1 MASQYWFYIVFLVFV
16 QRSSIRWNNR
26 AVIDEYFPIVYENW
40 KLPITSIYKYL
51 LYLANIGK
59 HKLQKILKIVI
70 RGLSSLLSVP
80 SNWGAPGREGKHF
93 SFLQKKRTYYHFSF
107 LKKKRSS
114 YQFSFLQKKRSSYH
128 FSFPQTKR
136 NSATFFF
143 FLVKE

>member
-26 AVIDEYFPIVYENW
+26 AVIDEYFPITYENW
-40 KLPITSIYKYL
+40 KLSINSIYKYL

-93 SFLQKKRTYYHFSF
+93 SFLQKKRSSF
-107 LKKKRSS
+107 LPFFFFKRKIAPTTFLFFKRSSFLPFFFSSKEKELS
-114 YQFSFLQKKRSSYH
+114 YQFSFL
-128 FSFPQTKR
+128 
-136 NSATFFF
+136 
-143 FLVKE
+143 VKE